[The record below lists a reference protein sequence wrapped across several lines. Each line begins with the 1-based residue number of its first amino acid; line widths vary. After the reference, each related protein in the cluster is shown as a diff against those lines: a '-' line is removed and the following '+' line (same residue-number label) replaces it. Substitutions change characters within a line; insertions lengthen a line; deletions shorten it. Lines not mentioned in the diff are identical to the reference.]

1 MSIAPLGGATQAGA
15 VGAAKAAPTKADE
28 AGEGFE
34 RMLLGQLTEQLA
46 KSVQRDEETESA
58 ATATYRDML
67 PDALADALVA
77 GGGLGLAKSL
87 TPKDVR

>member
-1 MSIAPLGGATQAGA
+1 MSIGPVSGAGA
-15 VGAAKAAPTKADE
+15 AQLPIGTPARTPEEKAAF
-28 AGEGFE
+28 GFE